1 MRRLIDDPDAGKQ
14 PLEILEQKISV
25 FEKAE
30 HAQVHADARDQPPL
44 LGRLTL
50 RFSDLA
56 TEPEI
61 HRGGREQERGE
72 WRIPRAVKNVTRNDE
87 QVLAKVPTVQAPV
100 EGDDDYEKNDEG
112 ERIEKHDEI
121 FELPCRRQLP
131 VYATHIE
138 ADVLDTRCRSSKT
151 G

>member
-1 MRRLIDDPDAGKQ
+1 MRFA
-14 PLEILEQKISV
+14 
-25 FEKAE
+25 
-30 HAQVHADARDQPPL
+30 
-44 LGRLTL
+44 
-50 RFSDLA
+50 DLA

-72 WRIPRAVKNVTRNDE
+72 WRIPRAVKNVTRDDE

-112 ERIEKHDEI
+112 ERIEKHGEM
-121 FELPCRRQLP
+121 FELRCRTQLP